1 MGLEELEN
9 LLRSVNVHG
18 VDMRGVD
25 FETYRSLSDGMSL
38 SAVELAGRSGRP
50 TSELQA
56 SVNRLAN
63 CGLVGSGPDDRLYVR
78 PNGPYRL
85 AERLRALADENYA
98 RQCADILELQ
108 NEMSSPLERSLL
120 AQASAPSVGQILDP
134 EAGVR
139 FIKFLVQEARQE
151 IAQISTDDNAGR
163 ASRVVHEAHLEAVR
177 RGVRLR
183 VICPDMAF
191 RRAVPSWQV
200 GTNQTGGAEVRVISQ
215 PPTGMIMLDR
225 RIAVTM
231 PSGDSKWIVRG
242 EGLIQPLCALFD
254 TYWQL
259 AQAPPEAMGDTAMA
273 TNEPTSEDRL
283 LLVLLSRGLKDD
295 AMAHHLGV
303 SVRTVRRRVSELA
316 QRLGGTSRF
325 QIGVLAE
332 RRGWLSGGG
341 AN

>member
-1 MGLEELEN
+1 MGLEDVQN

-18 VDMRGVD
+18 VDIRGVD
-25 FETYRSLSDGMSL
+25 FETYRSLNDEMSV
-38 SAVELAGRSGRP
+38 SVAELARRSGRP
-50 TSELQA
+50 TVELQA
-56 SVNRLAN
+56 SLNRLAD
-63 CGLVGSGPDDRLYVR
+63 CGLVGSAPDDRLYVR

-139 FIKFLVQEARQE
+139 FINFLVHEARQE
-151 IAQISTDDNAGR
+151 IAQISTGDNAGR
-163 ASRVVHEAHLEAVR
+163 ASRVVHEAHLAAVR

-183 VICPDMAF
+183 VICPDIAF
-191 RRAVPSWQV
+191 RRATAPWQV
-200 GTNQTGGAEVRVISQ
+200 GPDQAGGAEVRVISQ

-231 PSGDSKWIVRG
+231 PSGGGKWIVRG

-259 AQAPPEAMGDTAMA
+259 AQTPPRTTDDTAMA

-332 RRGWLSGGG
+332 RRGWLSGDRAG
-341 AN
+341 